1 MGSPWRSFIRKA
13 RTPGVARRVVDI
25 DNPIASRG
33 KLIMR
38 IAWMTDLH
46 LNFVD
51 RRSIKTFCQQI
62 LVASPDAVFL
72 AGDIGEAP
80 SIVGYLKEI
89 EELLQMPLYFV
100 LGNHDFYRGSI
111 AQLRREVAQL
121 SARSRF
127 LRWLSNAGVVK
138 LSSETGL
145 IGHDSW
151 ADGRFGNGPRSNM
164 MLNDYLLIGDFIGLS
179 VTERFRKLALLGDQA
194 AAHFAKTLPEAF
206 EKFQSAILLTHVPPF
221 RESCWH
227 EGQISDDDA
236 LPHFACKS
244 VGDVLRKIMIDRPDR
259 NLTVLCGH
267 THSGGS
273 VLIEPNLRV
282 IAGSSLYGA
291 PQLQDI
297 LMIP

>member
-1 MGSPWRSFIRKA
+1 VKSAHEEVGN
-13 RTPGVARRVVDI
+13 T
-25 DNPIASRG
+25 DNPFASRG
-33 KLIMR
+33 NSMMR

-51 RRSIKTFCQQI
+51 RSSIKTFCQQI
-62 LVASPDAVFL
+62 LAASPDVVLL

-80 SIVGYLKEI
+80 SVVGYLKDV
-89 EELLQMPLYFV
+89 EESLQMPLYFV
-100 LGNHDFYRGSI
+100 LGNHDFYHGSI
-111 AQLRREVAQL
+111 AAVRREVAQL

-127 LRWLSNAGVVK
+127 LRWLSNAGVVR

-194 AAHFAKTLPEAF
+194 AAYFAKTLPVAF
-206 EKFQSAILLTHVPPF
+206 EKFQSVILLTHVPPF

-244 VGDVLRKIMIDRPDR
+244 VGDVLRKIMIERPDR

>member
-1 MGSPWRSFIRKA
+1 ML
-13 RTPGVARRVVDI
+13 RRVVDTDDPFAPR
-25 DNPIASRG
+25 DNSM
-33 KLIMR
+33 MR
-38 IAWMTDLH
+38 IAWMTDIH

-51 RRSIKTFCQQI
+51 RRNIKAFCQQI
-62 LVASPDAVFL
+62 LDASPDAILF

-80 SIVGYLKEI
+80 SVVGYLKEV

-100 LGNHDFYRGSI
+100 LGNHEFYHGSI
-111 AQLRREVAQL
+111 AGVRRAVAQL

-164 MLNDYLLIGDFIGLS
+164 MLNDYLLIGDFIGLP

-194 AAHFAKTLPEAF
+194 AAYFAKTLPVALER
-206 EKFQSAILLTHVPPF
+206 FQSVILLTHVPPF

-227 EGQISDDDA
+227 DGQISDDEA

-244 VGDVLRKIMIDRPDR
+244 VGDVLRKIMIERSGR
-259 NLTVLCGH
+259 TLTVMCGH
-267 THSGGS
+267 THSGGT